1 MFRYV
6 KIPRDI
12 VAMEGGIEPSGR
24 SIVGAMP
31 CARLGASWVPTFLF
45 VLFIIPL
52 PLPLAHYVIQCVTLD
67 GFAPGLF
74 NEAYKFREL
83 QAQRRE
89 GALSVADT
97 LFDNR
102 AVQVVSSTGQGYLGQ
117 LRAKVDPVRL
127 DVWEVVEHQ
136 TADGDGLQVFYAGCL
151 TPGAGTGQFGL
162 IGQRDEAV
170 EAACLV
176 LQFPQ
181 HHHVFHPFLPCLNSA
196 VEQGGV
202 GTQTQAMSGSV
213 GVSPLF
219 SVG

>member
-6 KIPRDI
+6 KMPRDI
-12 VAMEGGIEPSGR
+12 GIVAMDGCVEPSRR

-31 CARLGASWVPTFLF
+31 CARPGARWVPTFLF

-52 PLPLAHYVIQCVTLD
+52 PLPLAHYVIQRVALD
-67 GFAPGLF
+67 RFAPGLF
-74 NEAYKFREL
+74 DKAYQFGEL
-83 QAQRRE
+83 QAQRRK
-89 GALSVADT
+89 GALGVANT

-127 DVWEVVEHQ
+127 DVWKVVEHQ
-136 TADGDGLQVFYAGCL
+136 TADGNGLQVFYACCL
-151 TPGAGTGQFGL
+151 TPGAGTGQLGL

-176 LQFPQ
+176 LQFAQ
-181 HHHVFHPFLPCLNSA
+181 QRHVFHPFLPCLNRA

-202 GTQTQAMSGSV
+202 GTQPQAMSGTV
-213 GVSPLF
+213 DV
-219 SVG
+219 

>member
-1 MFRYV
+1 M
-6 KIPRDI
+6 PRDI
-12 VAMEGGIEPSGR
+12 VAMDGRVEPSGR

-31 CARLGASWVPTFLF
+31 CARPGASWVPTFLF
-45 VLFIIPL
+45 VLFIILL
-52 PLPLAHYVIQCVTLD
+52 PLPLAHYVIQRVTLD

-74 NEAYKFREL
+74 NEAYQLGEL

-97 LFDNR
+97 LFDYR

-117 LRAKVDPVRL
+117 LRAQVDPVRL
-127 DVWEVVEHQ
+127 DVWKVVEHQ
-136 TADGDGLQVFYAGCL
+136 TADGDSLQVFYARFL
-151 TPGAGTGQFGL
+151 TFGARTGQFGL

-176 LQFPQ
+176 LQFAQ
-181 HHHVFHPFLPCLNSA
+181 HRHVFHPFLPCLNRA

-202 GTQTQAMSGSV
+202 GTQPQAMSGTV
-213 GVSPLF
+213 DV
-219 SVG
+219 